1 MIPIPARHKVVE
13 AGTRES
19 AFCTLAILSMAEGE
33 LREVRRHV
41 RGDHKRRIDA
51 AITIMHI
58 IATDTQRTYAIT
70 DNEAAQAIRAAAECR
85 STGTHR

>member
-1 MIPIPARHKVVE
+1 MPSRYPVVD

-41 RGDHKRRIDA
+41 RGDHKRRIDS
-51 AITIMHI
+51 AITIMHV

-70 DNEAAQAIRAAAECR
+70 DHEAMQAVKAAAEYR
-85 STGTHR
+85 LVKMH